1 MKRVRSMSD
10 RDSVLPAPSDAPG
23 LAGGA
28 GFTKGSHGVDNSA
41 GTLLRNAR
49 LAQGLDID
57 ALATTLKVSTQKLQA
72 LEQDR
77 FDLLLDPAFVRALA
91 SSVCRMLKL
100 DPAPVLQR
108 LPPITA
114 FKMTSQNRGIN
125 TPFRT
130 REAGPGSLLRMQF
143 SRPAI
148 LLGLAL
154 LLGALVLIFLPLIQ
168 QEVARYRAEGRGM
181 ATKRE
186 PLEPVFRAMPGTSE
200 TLVASGASAAS
211 SNSARD
217 PQPPPASQAFMTTPA
232 SLPPLLEPAIG
243 AETGANPTVTFSAKN
258 ETWVKVTDTNGVVV
272 LSRTLHAGESAVAS
286 GALPLMVAVGRA
298 DALQVQVRGQAFDLS
313 AIAKNNIA
321 RFEVK

>member
-1 MKRVRSMSD
+1 MSD
-10 RDSVLPAPSDAPG
+10 RDSVLHSPSDAPG
-23 LAGGA
+23 LTGSAS
-28 GFTKGSHGVDNSA
+28 FTKGSPGVENSA

-49 LAQGLDID
+49 QAQGLDID
-57 ALATTLKVSTQKLQA
+57 ALAATLKVSTQKLQA

-125 TPFRT
+125 TPFRP
-130 REAGPGSLLRMQF
+130 REAGPGSSLRMQF
-143 SRPAI
+143 SRPAV

-181 ATKRE
+181 ATKSE
-186 PLEPVFRAMPGTSE
+186 LLEPVSRATPGTSDI
-200 TLVASGASAAS
+200 LVATGASAAS
-211 SNSARD
+211 AASSSSAGE
-217 PQPPPASQAFMTTPA
+217 PQPPPATQAFMTSPA
-232 SLPPLLEPAIG
+232 AAPSLLEPPIG
-243 AETGANPTVTFSAKN
+243 AEAGANATVTFSAKN
-258 ETWVKVTDTNGVVV
+258 ESWVKVTDAKGVVV
-272 LSRTLHAGESAVAS
+272 LSRTLHTGESAAAS

-313 AIAKNNIA
+313 AIAKNNVA

>member
-1 MKRVRSMSD
+1 MSD
-10 RDSVLPAPSDAPG
+10 RDSVLHAPSEAPG
-23 LAGGA
+23 LTGSA
-28 GFTKGSHGVDNSA
+28 GFTKGSPGVENSA

-49 LAQGLDID
+49 QAQGLDID
-57 ALATTLKVSTQKLQA
+57 ALAATLKVSAQKLQA

-91 SSVCRMLKL
+91 SSMCRMLKL

-114 FKMTSQNRGIN
+114 FKMTAQNRGIN
-125 TPFRT
+125 TPFRP
-130 REAGPGSLLRMQF
+130 REAGPGSSPRMQF
-143 SRPAI
+143 SRPAV

-154 LLGALVLIFLPLIQ
+154 LLGALVLIFLPVIQ
-168 QEVARYRAEGRGM
+168 QEVAKYRAEGRG
-181 ATKRE
+181 TE
-186 PLEPVFRAMPGTSE
+186 PKSELLEPVSRATPGTSE
-200 TLVASGASAAS
+200 TLVASGASAVL
-211 SNSARD
+211 SNSAGE
-217 PQPPPASQAFMTTPA
+217 PQPPPATQGFMTSPA
-232 SLPPLLEPAIG
+232 AAPSVLQPAID
-243 AETGANPTVTFSAKN
+243 AEAGANPAVTFSAKN
-258 ETWVKVTDTNGVVV
+258 ESWVKVTDANGVVV

-298 DALQVQVRGQAFDLS
+298 DALQVQVRGQAFDLN

>member
-1 MKRVRSMSD
+1 MSD
-10 RDSVLPAPSDAPG
+10 QASVLHAPSDVPG
-23 LAGGA
+23 LAVGA
-28 GFTKGSHGVDNSA
+28 GFTKASPSVDNSA

-49 LAQGLDID
+49 LAQGMDIN
-57 ALATTLKVSTQKLQA
+57 ALAATLKVSSQKLQA
-72 LEQDR
+72 LEEDR
-77 FDLLLDPAFVRALA
+77 FDQLLDPAFVRALA

-100 DPAPVLQR
+100 DPALVLQR

-125 TPFRT
+125 ASFRT

-143 SRPAI
+143 SRPAV
-148 LLGLAL
+148 LLGLAF

-181 ATKRE
+181 ATKRQ
-186 PLEPVFRAMPGTSE
+186 PVEPVSRATPGTSE
-200 TLVASGASAAS
+200 TLVASGASAGSA
-211 SNSARD
+211 NSAGD
-217 PQPPPASQAFMTTPA
+217 PQPLPVSQASITTPA
-232 SLPPLLEPAIG
+232 SFPPLLEPAIG
-243 AETGANPTVTFSAKN
+243 AEIRANPTITFSAKN

-272 LSRTLHAGESAVAS
+272 LSRTLHAGESAAAS
-286 GALPLMVAVGRA
+286 GAPPLMVAVGRA

>member
-1 MKRVRSMSD
+1 MTD

-23 LAGGA
+23 AAGSA
-28 GFTKGSHGVDNSA
+28 GFAKRSPDVENSA
-41 GTLLRNAR
+41 GALLRNAR
-49 LAQGLDID
+49 LAQGVGID
-57 ALATTLKVSTQKLQA
+57 ALASTLKVSTQKLQA

-100 DPAPVLQR
+100 DPTPVLQR
-108 LPPITA
+108 LPPINA

-130 REAGPGSLLRMQF
+130 REAGPGSVLRMQF
-143 SRPAI
+143 SRPAL

-168 QEVARYRAEGRGM
+168 QEVARYRAEGLGIS
-181 ATKRE
+181 AKKE
-186 PLEPVFRAMPGTSE
+186 PLEPVSGATPGTGE
-200 TLVASGASAAS
+200 TLAASGAPAAS
-211 SNSARD
+211 LNSSGE
-217 PQPPPASQAFMTTPA
+217 PTPPPASQAFMTSSA
-232 SLPPLLEPAIG
+232 SFPPLLDPAIG
-243 AETGANPTVTFSAKN
+243 AEVGTKPTVIFSAKK
-258 ETWVKVTDTNGVVV
+258 ESWVKVTDTNGVVV
-272 LSRTLHAGESAVAS
+272 LSRTLQSGETAAAS

-313 AIAKNNIA
+313 AVAKNNIA